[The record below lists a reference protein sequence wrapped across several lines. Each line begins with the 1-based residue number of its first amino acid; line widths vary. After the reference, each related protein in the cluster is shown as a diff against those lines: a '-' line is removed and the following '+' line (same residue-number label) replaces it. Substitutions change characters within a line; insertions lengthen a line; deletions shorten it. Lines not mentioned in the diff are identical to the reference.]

1 MGTDKIEEV
10 LSENLGEGFR
20 IVGDDGELSPMIN
33 WVDWEQQSDD
43 EGDIRVR
50 VHFED
55 DSEQMFA
62 KGVMLRQVWHE
73 DV

>member
-33 WVDWEQQSDD
+33 WVDWEQRLKQ
-43 EGDIRVR
+43 
-50 VHFED
+50 
-55 DSEQMFA
+55 A
-62 KGVMLRQVWHE
+62 KRKIEEPARAIESPRHK
-73 DV
+73 D